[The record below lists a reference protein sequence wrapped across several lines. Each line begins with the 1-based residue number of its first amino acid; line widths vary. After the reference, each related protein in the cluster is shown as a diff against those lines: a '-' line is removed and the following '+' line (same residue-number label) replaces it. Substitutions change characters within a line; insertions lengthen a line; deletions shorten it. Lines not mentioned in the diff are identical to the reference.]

1 MSNDCAH
8 NIDPLKLVRE
18 GTSQDRRQ
26 SSALDPAFAP
36 LSGRSVSHDIVF
48 AQGYAKLLK
57 FYQEGN
63 PPGDWSGFFSSD
75 LSAPLAV
82 AAVEDV
88 EAYKSNIRSWFSY
101 LDNMDN
107 KGRQAALR
115 NHLGYL
121 YSSIGTLTQA
131 LDGLKD
137 GLPVEIPLRSTL
149 QNLIRM
155 QLAPALSRLVAYYK
169 AGLNEN
175 LVNAV
180 AAPDVTILRR
190 PAVKFAE
197 VLASGLSADWGDIDP
212 PADVSVYG
220 DASGSVFVRIN
231 HCATHNLFRSVFDEF
246 LKVLARVTAD
256 ASQAL
261 KHSLTDWD
269 QHEPHYALYLAFLQL
284 LEHARTAAN
293 TLTQRHLDFYY
304 RTILGLK
311 EKPAEPSHVHLLAEL
326 ARHVPSREFLSGE
339 SFRAGK
345 DSAGKDAFFASLG
358 NLVANQAK
366 VEEQRTVYLHRGE
379 PVGSSIA
386 AERRIFAS
394 PVANSDDGLGA
405 PLTSADQSWHPFFNK
420 SYADGALAQIRMP
433 KADIGF
439 AVASHYLLM
448 AEGTRTLDLSFVV
461 DSYTGGAGLDLTGDI
476 RCFLTT
482 EKGWLE
488 KPASRFVAVA
498 ADRLELTLTLTGA
511 DPAVVPFSAAI
522 HGAPKLPGYTFAAN
536 LPMLLV
542 RLRQDDERAF
552 VYGTLR
558 DVMVGD
564 VQLKVVVAGLKSLAI
579 SNDFGPADPSKPFQP
594 FSAQP
599 VAGNGFIVGSKE
611 IFQKSLKT
619 ASIHIDWLM
628 PPKVFSRRAYE
639 KGLNPKL
646 AAVHVNPVAITDDF
660 LSDGLPPVLA
670 TYLSEALWIAPSTAV
685 MVEENVKSVT
695 FTLGED
701 LGKPVLDAPDFSPNE
716 HYSTQ
721 SRHGFVR
728 IALEEGFGM
737 AEYQAALIA
746 YLKNPKE
753 EKSPGNPPVGPI
765 VGAISMNYT
774 ASTSLA
780 LNSTKGVFEERIGRF
795 FHLAP
800 FGTAEQHPQLSGGVV
815 PHLLPQFS
823 FDRSNTVLPSQA
835 EFFIGISGLVPPQNL
850 SLLFQVA
857 DGTANPLAPKPAP
870 HIDWSYLRN
879 NQWVGLSDADVSD
892 GTDELLDSGIVALA
906 VPRDATSDNTLMPS
920 GLHWIRAAVHERA
933 DAVCMLHLVAAQ
945 ALEAVF
951 ADRANAPD
959 FAATPLPPGTVT
971 KLEKP
976 DTRVKGVRQPY
987 PSFGGRG
994 GELPQAFYTRISER
1008 LRHKDRSIAL
1018 WDYEHLILQA
1028 FPQVFKARCLNHTQ
1042 YEPNEA
1048 GTGIYRELAPGHVTI
1063 VTVPN
1068 LQAQQQRDP
1077 LKPYTSLGVLQEI
1090 EAFLNKRTSCFVRL
1104 HVRNPEFEEVR
1115 VRFGLRLHD
1124 GYDETY
1130 YREQLRQAIT
1140 RFLSPWAFAGGGAP
1154 TFGGKV
1160 YKSVLIDFVEEQPY
1174 VDYVSD
1180 FQLFHDIGGNDGTV
1194 DLNEVEGSRVISI
1207 LVSTPASNHD
1217 ISIISADRDGQ
1228 LLEDCGCEA

>member
-8 NIDPLKLVRE
+8 NIDPRKLVRE
-18 GTSQDRRQ
+18 GTSQDGRQ
-26 SSALDPAFAP
+26 SGALDPAFAP
-36 LSGRSVSHDIVF
+36 LSARSVSHDIVF
-48 AQGYAKLLK
+48 AQGYANLLD
-57 FYQEGN
+57 
-63 PPGDWSGFFSSD
+63 PPGSWSAFFSND

-88 EAYKSNIRSWFSY
+88 EAYKSSIRSWFAY
-101 LDNMDN
+101 LDNVDN

-115 NHLGYL
+115 NHLSYL
-121 YSSIGTLTQA
+121 YSAIGTLTQV
-131 LDGLKD
+131 LDDLKD
-137 GLPVEIPLRSTL
+137 RLPVEIPLRSTL

-155 QLAPALSRLVAYYK
+155 QLAPAFNRLVAYYK

-175 LVNAV
+175 LVNAE
-180 AAPDVTILRR
+180 AAPDMTILRR

-197 VLASGLSADWGDIDP
+197 VLASGLSSDWGNIDP
-212 PADVSVYG
+212 PANASVYG
-220 DASGSVFVRIN
+220 DASGTVFVRIN
-231 HCATHNLFRSVFDEF
+231 HCATHTLFRSVFDEF
-246 LKVLARVTAD
+246 LKALARVTTD

-261 KHSLTDWD
+261 AHSLTDWD
-269 QHEPHYALYLAFLQL
+269 RHEPHYALYLSFLQL
-284 LEHARTAAN
+284 LEQARTAAN

-326 ARHVPSREFLSGE
+326 ARHVPSREFRPGE
-339 SFRAGK
+339 NFRAGK

-358 NLVANQAK
+358 SLVANQAR
-366 VEEQRTVYLHRGE
+366 VEEQRTVYLHSGE
-379 PVGSSIA
+379 RVGLSNA
-386 AERRIFAS
+386 AEGRIFAA

-405 PLTSADQSWHPFFNK
+405 PLTSADPSWHPFFNK
-420 SYADGALAQIRMP
+420 SYADGILTQIRMP

-439 AVASHYLLM
+439 AVASHHLLV
-448 AEGTRTLDLSFVV
+448 AEGTRRLELSFAV
-461 DSYTGGAGLDLTGDI
+461 DSFTGGVGLDLTGDI
-476 RCFLTT
+476 RCLLTT
-482 EKGWLE
+482 ENGWLE
-488 KPASRFVAVA
+488 KPASSFIAVA
-498 ADRLELTLTLTGA
+498 ADRFTLELTLTGA
-511 DPAVVPFSAAI
+511 DPAIVPFSAAV

-536 LPMLLV
+536 LPMMLV
-542 RLRQDDERAF
+542 KLRQDDERAF
-552 VYGTLR
+552 AYGMLR
-558 DVMVGD
+558 DVMVRD
-564 VQLKVVVAGLKSLAI
+564 VQLKVVVTGLKSLAI
-579 SNDFGPADPSKPFQP
+579 SNDFGPVDPSKPFQP
-594 FSAQP
+594 FGAQP
-599 VAGNGFIVGSKE
+599 VAGNGFVVGSKE
-611 IFQKSLKT
+611 VFQKSLEA
-619 ASIHIDWLM
+619 ASIHIDWLT
-628 PPKVFSRRAYE
+628 PPKVFSGGYKA
-639 KGLNPKL
+639 GLDPRL
-646 AAVHVNPVAITDDF
+646 VAAHLTPEVVTDQF
-660 LSDGLPPVLA
+660 LTDGLPPVLA
-670 TYLSEALWIAPSTAV
+670 TYLSEALWISPSTAV
-685 MVEENVKSVT
+685 EVKEEDKSIT

-701 LGKPVLDAPDFSPNE
+701 LGKPVLDTPDFTPNE

-728 IALEEGFGM
+728 IALNQGFGM

-746 YLKNPKE
+746 YLKGPE
-753 EKSPGNPPVGPI
+753 GGTSPGNPPVGPI

-774 ASTSLA
+774 AHTSLA
-780 LNSTKGVFEERIGRF
+780 LNSAKGVFEERSGRF

-800 FGTAEQHPQLSGGVV
+800 FGTAEQHPQLSGGAV

-823 FDRSNTVLPSQA
+823 FDRSNTVLASQA
-835 EFFIGISGLVPPQNL
+835 EFYIGISGLVPPQNL

-857 DGTANPLAPKPAP
+857 DGTANPLTPKPAP

-879 NQWVGLSDADVSD
+879 NQWVELSDADVSD
-892 GTDELLDSGIVALA
+892 GTDELLKSGIVALV
-906 VPRDATSDNTLMPS
+906 VPRDATSENTLMPP
-920 GLHWIRAAVHERA
+920 GMHWIRAAVHDRA

-951 ADRANAPD
+951 ADRSNAPD
-959 FAATPLPPGTVT
+959 FAAMPLPPGIIT
-971 KLEKP
+971 KLEKT
-976 DTRVKGVRQPY
+976 DTRIKSIRQPY

-994 GELPQAFYTRISER
+994 AELPQAFYTRISER
-1008 LRHKDRSIAL
+1008 LRHKDRPVAL

-1028 FPQVFKARCLNHTQ
+1028 FPQVFKAKCLNHTQ

-1090 EAFLNKRTSCFVRL
+1090 EAFLNRRTSCFARL

-1130 YREQLRQAIT
+1130 YLQQLRQAIT

-1160 YKSVLIDFVEEQPY
+1160 YKSVLIDFVEEQSC
-1174 VDYVSD
+1174 VDYVTD
-1180 FQLFHDIGGNDGTV
+1180 FQLFHDIGGHPGTG
-1194 DLNEVEGSRVISI
+1194 DLNEVEGSRAISI
-1207 LVSTPASNHD
+1207 LVSAPASKHD
-1217 ISIISADRDGQ
+1217 ISIIRADRDGR
-1228 LLEDCGCEA
+1228 LLDDCGCEA